1 MDNKEKLSAFF
12 GAENKRDWETYKRF
26 LHPDVAWTLFAEPPR
41 TVRGIDAYLE
51 AMKNAYKGSGNTF
64 VCESLTEGAGRTV
77 TILLNN
83 MGERSCDIFEFKD
96 GLIYRE
102 YEFIL

>member
-12 GAENKRDWETYKRF
+12 EAENKRDWETYRRF
-26 LHPDVAWTLFAEPPR
+26 LHPDVTWTLFSGTRR
-41 TVRGIDAYLE
+41 TVRGVGEYLA
-51 AMKNAYKGSGNTF
+51 AMKKAYHGSDNTF
-64 VCESLTEGAGRTV
+64 VCECLHGEKCVAA
-77 TILLNN
+77 ILVNN
-83 MGERSCDIFEFKD
+83 LGERSCDVFEFKD